1 MQFLFV
7 EHFFRV
13 MCRVSRA
20 VDDSY
25 AVEDFFGFFC
35 QFSSLVASA
44 SQFDPGNDYGD
55 FMRDRK
61 GGRSMNANN

>member
-44 SQFDPGNDYGD
+44 SQFDPG
-55 FMRDRK
+55 MTMVT
-61 GGRSMNANN
+61 S